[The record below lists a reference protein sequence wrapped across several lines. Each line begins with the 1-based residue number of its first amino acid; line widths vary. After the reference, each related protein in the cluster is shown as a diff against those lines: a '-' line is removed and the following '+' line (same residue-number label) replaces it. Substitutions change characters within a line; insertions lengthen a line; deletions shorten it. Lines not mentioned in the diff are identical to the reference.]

1 MINLANSTRTKQA
14 SVAIIGRGKT
24 RKYFQY
30 RAGLHVWAF
39 NDNAMTIPPEQL
51 SGVFEVHP
59 DWDTRYNGI
68 IGCEGYVEWLQQG
81 HAFPI
86 YMLVRDNRI
95 PNSIRYPYPI
105 QAGELFTSTTPY
117 AIALA
122 IHLGYRTIELYGIEA
137 DPGVEYAGSRDAIY
151 YWLGRAIGAGL
162 EIKVH
167 EECELLK
174 APLYP
179 FGYDKT
185 PEEQIEIAQKNIASW
200 TRYKESA
207 ERKINR

>member
-1 MINLANSTRTKQA
+1 MDNT
-14 SVAIIGRGKT
+14 VAIIGRGKT

-39 NDNAMTIPPEQL
+39 NDNAMTIPPWQL

-68 IGCEGYVEWLQQG
+68 IGCEGYVEWLKQE
-81 HAFPI
+81 HTFPVWT
-86 YMLVRDNRI
+86 LAGDDRI
-95 PNSIRYPYPI
+95 PNSVPYPYPI

-151 YWLGRAIGAGL
+151 YWLGRARGADI

-167 EECELLK
+167 EECELFK

-179 FGYDKT
+179 YGYDKT
-185 PEEQIEIAQKNIASW
+185 PEEQIEVAQKNIASW

-207 ERKINR
+207 ERKIKGAGK